1 MSPAT
6 LRRYRAER
14 LLERDFAALRSV
26 VLATVGA
33 RLRSSGASL
42 DAAELD
48 ACYAVAW
55 QGLYAAALNGER
67 VLNTRAWLT
76 LVTYRRAIEELRS
89 PRRGEEQL
97 PEEAAV
103 EQDLAGELDDRHRLR
118 ILLQG
123 MRARLDLRE
132 REAAALCYLHG
143 YSRGEAARLMG
154 VSETRMRKLMEGSKG
169 RAGVSAKLGEIVET
183 IRDGSFCEQ
192 QGSLMRALAFGVL
205 DPAGERYRLAVVH
218 RRDCPSCRRYVASL
232 RGAAVLLPPV
242 LTLPGKSAAGLFG
255 AAGIGHHAAA
265 GQATASLPSL
275 GASAASGG
283 GAGAG
288 GSWALGS
295 GLTAK
300 LAAGCLLAVG
310 IGAGCVAIE
319 RAGPRTPPPAPRSAT
334 PQRAGNDGS
343 PAGARPLRAA
353 SPQRTGRLASNRAT
367 RPVGATVTAAGREFS
382 LEQPRDAPGVPR
394 RLDPPVAAAASSRPS
409 GATARSPQPLASES
423 TAAAHEFSPG

>member
-33 RLRSSGASL
+33 RLRSAGASL
-42 DAAELD
+42 DQAELD
-48 ACYAVAW
+48 ACYAAAW

-97 PEEAAV
+97 PEQAAV

-169 RAGVSAKLGEIVET
+169 RAGVSAKLGELVET

-242 LTLPGKSAAGLFG
+242 LTLPGKGAAGLFG

-310 IGAGCVAIE
+310 IGAGCVAVE
-319 RAGPRTPPPAPRSAT
+319 RGASQHRAPSSRPAAAPRSGARAPVSLAARVAT
-334 PQRAGNDGS
+334 AQRARPGAKSRAGS
-343 PAGARPLRAA
+343 RAVRTAG
-353 SPQRTGRLASNRAT
+353 SSS
-367 RPVGATVTAAGREFS
+367 GREFS
-382 LEQPRDAPGVPR
+382 LEQPVGSVAPPR
-394 RLDPPVAAAASSRPS
+394 RSPPRAAVASAGVGLARRQPVPGASASAA
-409 GATARSPQPLASES
+409 E
-423 TAAAHEFSPG
+423 HEFTPG

>member
-14 LLERDFAALRSV
+14 LLERDFAALRSI

-42 DAAELD
+42 DPAELD
-48 ACYAVAW
+48 ACYATAW
-55 QGLYAAALNGER
+55 QGLYAAALKGDR
-67 VLNTRAWLT
+67 ILNTRAWLT

-89 PRRGEEQL
+89 PRRGEEPL
-97 PEEAAV
+97 PAQAAV
-103 EQDLAGELDDRHRLR
+103 EQDLAGELDDRQRLR
-118 ILLQG
+118 NLLQG

-169 RAGVSAKLGEIVET
+169 RAGVSAKLGELVET

-205 DPAGERYRLAVVH
+205 DPGGERYRLAVVH
-218 RRDCPSCRRYVASL
+218 RSDCPACRHYVATL

-242 LTLPGKSAAGLFG
+242 LTLPGGGAAGLFAG
-255 AAGIGHHAAA
+255 AGIGHHAAA

-275 GASAASGG
+275 GASAATGG

-295 GLTAK
+295 GL
-300 LAAGCLLAVG
+300 AAA
-310 IGAGCVAIE
+310 
-319 RAGPRTPPPAPRSAT
+319 PPPAGASA
-334 PQRAGNDGS
+334 
-343 PAGARPLRAA
+343 PAALAARVATARRARPGGQSRARGPA
-353 SPQRTGRLASNRAT
+353 
-367 RPVGATVTAAGREFS
+367 ATVPASSRGREFS
-382 LEQPRDAPGVPR
+382 LEQPIGSTRPPRTSQPLVATAQTGAGRTPPQPAPPTSASVAEHEFAPG
-394 RLDPPVAAAASSRPS
+394 
-409 GATARSPQPLASES
+409 
-423 TAAAHEFSPG
+423 

>member
-14 LLERDFAALRSV
+14 LLERDFAALRSI

-42 DAAELD
+42 DPAELD
-48 ACYAVAW
+48 ACYATAW
-55 QGLYAAALNGER
+55 QGLYAAALKGDR
-67 VLNTRAWLT
+67 IVNTRAWLT

-89 PRRGEEQL
+89 PRRGEEPL
-97 PEEAAV
+97 PAQAAV
-103 EQDLAGELDDRHRLR
+103 EQDLAGELDDRQRLR
-118 ILLQG
+118 NLLQG

-169 RAGVSAKLGEIVET
+169 RAGVSAKLGELVET

-205 DPAGERYRLAVVH
+205 DPGGERYRLAVVH
-218 RRDCPSCRRYVASL
+218 RSDCPACRHYVATL

-242 LTLPGKSAAGLFG
+242 LTLPGGGAAGLFAG
-255 AAGIGHHAAA
+255 AGIGHHAAA

-275 GASAASGG
+275 GASAATGG

-319 RAGPRTPPPAPRSAT
+319 RGAPQRDGPAPRPAAAPPPAGASA
-334 PQRAGNDGS
+334 
-343 PAGARPLRAA
+343 PAALAARVATARRARPGGQSRARGPA
-353 SPQRTGRLASNRAT
+353 
-367 RPVGATVTAAGREFS
+367 ATVPASSRGREFS
-382 LEQPRDAPGVPR
+382 LEQPIGSTRPPRTSQPLVATAQTGAGRTPPQPAPPTSASVAEHEFAPG
-394 RLDPPVAAAASSRPS
+394 
-409 GATARSPQPLASES
+409 
-423 TAAAHEFSPG
+423 